1 MLASITPL
9 GERGR
14 GASWHRTV
22 TAYVVASTFGGAAV
36 GALLGSVG
44 AFVRLDGSRWSLL
57 VGGVVALLAVA
68 LDVTGRLPT
77 LRRQVDETWLTRYR
91 DWVYGAGFGFQLGVG
106 ATTIVSSAALYLTWV
121 VELLTASLG
130 LGAVVG
136 AAFGLSRAL
145 PLLGTA
151 HIVTADGLR
160 AAQRRWQG
168 RLPAARNA
176 TIAVQAAAGVAMLAW
191 MAAA

>member
-36 GALLGSVG
+36 GTVLGAVG
-44 AFVRLDGSRWSLL
+44 ALVRIADSRWTLA
-57 VGGVVALLAVA
+57 VGGTVALVAVA
-68 LDVTGRLPT
+68 LDLAGRLPT

-121 VELLTASLG
+121 VELLTGSPA

-151 HIVTADGLR
+151 RIFTADGLR
-160 AAQRRWQG
+160 VAQRRWQG
-168 RLPAARNA
+168 RLPAARRT

-191 MAAA
+191 VAAA

>member
-22 TAYVVASTFGGAAV
+22 TAYVLASTFGGAAIGAVLGTV
-36 GALLGSVG
+36 GQFA
-44 AFVRLDGSRWSLL
+44 RIDDTRWTLAA
-57 VGGVVALLAVA
+57 GGVAALIAVGLDLA
-68 LDVTGRLPT
+68 GRLPT

-106 ATTIVSSAALYLTWV
+106 ATTIVSSAALYLTWL
-121 VELLTASLG
+121 VELLIAAPG

-136 AAFGLSRAL
+136 ATFGLSRAL

-151 HIVTADGLR
+151 HIFTADGLR
-160 AAQRRWQG
+160 VAQRRWQG
-168 RLPAARNA
+168 RLPAARRT
-176 TIAVQAAAGVAMLAW
+176 TIAVQAAAVVAMLAW
-191 MAAA
+191 VAAA